1 MKSDYKWTMQFHAK
15 VALSFVLLCL
25 LAIPAA
31 LAQESQHKTA
41 APRLLTRREGLTI
54 VRAALHS
61 GRREADCSH
70 LVHGLFERAGFP
82 YDYAPSSE
90 LYAGIDE
97 FRRVLNPQPGDL
109 AVWRGHAGIV
119 VSPAR
124 HSFFSMLSPGPGV
137 DSWNSPYWMQRGRP
151 RFFRYLKQPPSGTVS
166 SSMRTSMRTSIRTT
180 NLGQ

>member
-1 MKSDYKWTMQFHAK
+1 
-15 VALSFVLLCL
+15 
-25 LAIPAA
+25 
-31 LAQESQHKTA
+31 
-41 APRLLTRREGLTI
+41 
-54 VRAALHS
+54 
-61 GRREADCSH
+61 
-70 LVHGLFERAGFP
+70 
-82 YDYAPSSE
+82 
-90 LYAGIDE
+90 
-97 FRRVLNPQPGDL
+97 VLNPQPGDL